1 MHMLK
6 QIIRGCTDLP
16 YVGNHPGVGPLVLF
30 VIMGG
35 LAGAKGGIFGA
46 IGGVTLMI
54 VFMLPLFLYGA
65 YDRAN
70 ESDQMVKRAKLL
82 EKLFDSEK

>member
-1 MHMLK
+1 MFK

-16 YVGNHPGVGPLVLF
+16 YVGEHPGVGTLIMF

-35 LAGAKGGIFGA
+35 FAGAKGGISGV
-46 IGGVTLMI
+46 IGGASLML
-54 VFMLPLFLYGA
+54 VFVLPIFLYGA

-70 ESDQMVKRAKLL
+70 ESDLLVKRANQLS
-82 EKLFDSEK
+82 SEK